1 MKWTTIAL
9 IVVLALAAVA
19 ALAAL
24 VGWRL
29 PRAHVASRQRTFPVP
44 PEAVWAAITTVE
56 AFPSWRSDVK
66 KIERLPDRDGRP
78 VWIEDGASGRMTLAV
93 ERMEPPRLLVL
104 RIADPDL
111 PFGGTWTYE
120 IAPDPAGMP
129 ADHHRE
135 RRDLQPAVSI
145 HGAVRVRLRGDD
157 RVLHGGARE
166 EGWARPSA
174 DRRAHNRRRV

>member
-9 IVVLALAAVA
+9 IVVLTLVAVA

-24 VGWRL
+24 VGSQL
-29 PRAHVASRQRTFPVP
+29 PRDHVASRQATFPVP
-44 PEAVWAAITTVE
+44 PDVVWASITNVE

-66 KIERLPDRDGRP
+66 KIERLPDREGRP
-78 VWIEDGASGRMTLAV
+78 VWIEDGSSGRITLAT

-120 IAPDPAGMP
+120 ISPDPAGSRLTITENGEVYNPLFRFM
-129 ADHHRE
+129 ARFIFGYE
-135 RRDLQPAVSI
+135 GTIAAYMAALEKKL
-145 HGAVRVRLRGDD
+145 GAGNGR
-157 RVLHGGARE
+157 
-166 EGWARPSA
+166 
-174 DRRAHNRRRV
+174 